1 MIYSSFVFIV
11 MLVLLGEKIVV
22 PNIIQC
28 FLSSKSDVKIMFGG
42 LDCIKF
48 NHDVMNQKC

>member
-28 FLSSKSDVKIMFGG
+28 FLSSQMLRLCLADWIV
-42 LDCIKF
+42 
-48 NHDVMNQKC
+48 